1 MHFPFYTSFFIASLS
16 FLLIACS
23 ESFTDPRDGRSYD
36 VVKIG
41 SLTWMAENLN
51 YETETSACPDG
62 DSRNCKRMG
71 RLYTWAEAK
80 TVCPEGW
87 RLPTNEDFAELIS
100 AANPAASGNAAQF
113 YTQSAQSLDGN
124 PGAVSNE
131 AGAKLKSRD
140 GWFKKGNGSD
150 EFGFNALPA
159 GYRGAISKA
168 DDGTISGGKFDG
180 IGGYAYFWSATEDPE
195 TRESNAFYLF
205 LSFSSDAASIN
216 AFAKEDYRSV
226 RCVR

>member
-1 MHFPFYTSFFIASLS
+1 MRIPFLTSLVIASLS

-23 ESFTDPRDGRSYD
+23 ESFTDSRDGRSYN

-41 SLTWMAENLN
+41 DLTWMVENLN

-62 DSRNCKRMG
+62 DSRNCKRLG
-71 RLYTWAEAK
+71 QLYTWVDAK

-87 RLPTNEDFAELIS
+87 RLPTKSDFEALVV
-100 AANPAASGNAAQF
+100 AASGNAARP
-113 YTQSAQSLDGN
+113 L
-124 PGAVSNE
+124 
-131 AGAKLKSRD
+131 AGAALKAKD

-159 GYRGAISKA
+159 GYRVAISKA

-180 IGGYAYFWSATEDPE
+180 IGGYAYFWSATEDSENP
-195 TRESNAFYLF
+195 ESNAYYMF
-205 LSFSSDAASIN
+205 LAFNSKSASVNSFSKN
-216 AFAKEDYRSV
+216 DYRSV
-226 RCVR
+226 RCVQ

>member
-1 MHFPFYTSFFIASLS
+1 MHFPIHSSFAIVALS
-16 FLLIACS
+16 FLLTSCS
-23 ESFTDPRDGRSYD
+23 ESFTDSRDGQSYD

-41 SLTWMAENLN
+41 DLTWMVENLN

-87 RLPTNEDFAELIS
+87 RLPTSADFAQIL
-100 AANPAASGNAAQF
+100 
-113 YTQSAQSLDGN
+113 AQSLDGN

-159 GYRGAISKA
+159 GYRVAISKA

-180 IGGYAYFWSATEDPE
+180 IGGYAYFWSATEDSENP
-195 TRESNAFYLF
+195 ESNAYYMF
-205 LSFSSDAASIN
+205 LAFNSKSASVNSFSKN
-216 AFAKEDYRSV
+216 DYRSV
-226 RCVR
+226 RCVQ

>member
-1 MHFPFYTSFFIASLS
+1 MRIPFRFSLVIVSLS
-16 FLLIACS
+16 FLLTACS
-23 ESFTDPRDGRSYD
+23 ESFTDSRDGRSYN

-87 RLPTNEDFAELIS
+87 RLPTKSDFEALVV
-100 AANPAASGNAAQF
+100 AASGDAARP
-113 YTQSAQSLDGN
+113 L
-124 PGAVSNE
+124 
-131 AGAKLKSRD
+131 AGAALKAKD

-150 EFGFNALPA
+150 ALGFRTLPA
-159 GYRGAISKA
+159 GYRGA
-168 DDGTISGGKFDG
+168 DGKFDG

-195 TRESNAFYLF
+195 NSESNAFYLF

>member
-1 MHFPFYTSFFIASLS
+1 M
-16 FLLIACS
+16 
-23 ESFTDPRDGRSYD
+23 
-36 VVKIG
+36 KIG
-41 SLTWMAENLN
+41 NITWMAENLN
-51 YETETSACPDG
+51 YATEASACPDG
-62 DSRNCKRMG
+62 DSRNCKRLG
-71 RLYTWAEAK
+71 RLYAWAEAK

-87 RLPTNEDFAELIS
+87 RLPTKSDFALFL
-100 AANPAASGNAAQF
+100 AHPHDDNLGV
-113 YTQSAQSLDGN
+113 
-124 PGAVSNE
+124 VSNKV
-131 AGAKLKSRD
+131 GAKLKSRD

-168 DDGTISGGKFDG
+168 DDGTITGGKFDG
-180 IGGYAYFWSATEDPE
+180 IGGYAYFWSATEE
-195 TRESNAFYLF
+195 SESSESNAYYLF

>member
-1 MHFPFYTSFFIASLS
+1 MRIPFLTSLAITSLF
-16 FLLIACS
+16 FLLLACS
-23 ESFTDPRDGRSYD
+23 ESFTDPRDGQSYD

-41 SLTWMAENLN
+41 GLTWMVENLN

-87 RLPTNEDFAELIS
+87 RLPTKSDFEALVI
-100 AANPAASGNAAQF
+100 AAPGNV
-113 YTQSAQSLDGN
+113 AQSRTGN
-124 PGAVSNE
+124 SGTVSNKV
-131 AGAKLKSRD
+131 GAALKAKD

-159 GYRGAISKA
+159 GYRGAVLKA
-168 DDGTISGGKFDG
+168 DDGTISGGNFDG
-180 IGGYAYFWSATEDPE
+180 IGGYAYFWSATEDSENP
-195 TRESNAFYLF
+195 ESNAYYLF
-205 LSFSSDAASIN
+205 LSFSSDAASLN
-216 AFAKEDYRSV
+216 AFAKDDYRSV

>member
-1 MHFPFYTSFFIASLS
+1 MNIRFLFFTMFALS
-16 FLLIACS
+16 FILTACS
-23 ESFTDPRDGRSYD
+23 ESFTDSRDGQSYD

-41 SLTWMAENLN
+41 NLSWMAENLN

-87 RLPTNEDFAELIS
+87 RLPTKSDFAQLLTQL
-100 AANPAASGNAAQF
+100 NAGVA
-113 YTQSAQSLDGN
+113 
-124 PGAVSNE
+124 
-131 AGAKLKSRD
+131 LKSRD

-159 GYRGAISKA
+159 GYRGAVLKT
-168 DDGTISGGKFDG
+168 DDGTVTGGKFDG
-180 IGGYAYFWSATEDPE
+180 IGGYAYFWSATEDSENP
-195 TRESNAFYLF
+195 ESNAYYLF

>member
-1 MHFPFYTSFFIASLS
+1 MNIRFLFFATFTLS
-16 FLLIACS
+16 FILAACS
-23 ESFTDPRDGRSYD
+23 ESFTDSRDGQSYD

-41 SLTWMAENLN
+41 NLSWMAENLN

-87 RLPTNEDFAELIS
+87 RLPTKSDFAQLLTQL
-100 AANPAASGNAAQF
+100 NAGVA
-113 YTQSAQSLDGN
+113 
-124 PGAVSNE
+124 
-131 AGAKLKSRD
+131 LKSRD

-159 GYRGAISKA
+159 GYRGAVLKT
-168 DDGTISGGKFDG
+168 DDGTVTGGKFDG
-180 IGGYAYFWSATEDPE
+180 IGGYAYFWSATEDSENP
-195 TRESNAFYLF
+195 ESNAYYLF